1 MDKKWLNFI
10 ITNFITLLR
19 VVGIFALIP
28 VYKKYGGFT
37 TFLLSSLCFL
47 TDFIDGFLAR
57 NLNASTFF
65 GSLFDALSD
74 KAFLVINLLLLMS
87 ISPYS
92 IILIIFEL
100 TIALIQSVKY
110 NIGMNIKSNIF
121 GKIKMWVA
129 GLVISFI
136 YLLTDSRFIHY
147 LNLKDISNKTIFI
160 LLLPLFIIEIITI
173 ISYIIEYFSDK
184 NKLDKKIITKRKKE
198 EERLYQEIKNV
209 SFKDLM
215 FDHNYYEK
223 YKDYG
228 NLKLLRSLTKKKA

>member
-87 ISPYS
+87 ISPYA

-100 TIALIQSVKY
+100 TIALIQSIKY

-129 GLVISFI
+129 GLIISVW
-136 YLLTDSRFIHY
+136 YLLTDYKVIHHFNINN
-147 LNLKDISNKTIFI
+147 LNNKTFLIIFI
-160 LLLPLFIIEIITI
+160 PLFISLECSCQTQCIRFGSRSSGVVCCNPHTAVAHFRIYSRIPGQTEQILSTH
-173 ISYIIEYFSDK
+173 
-184 NKLDKKIITKRKKE
+184 
-198 EERLYQEIKNV
+198 IKAQT
-209 SFKDLM
+209 
-215 FDHNYYEK
+215 
-223 YKDYG
+223 G
-228 NLKLLRSLTKKKA
+228 

>member
-1 MDKKWLNFI
+1 M
-10 ITNFITLLR
+10 
-19 VVGIFALIP
+19 
-28 VYKKYGGFT
+28 
-37 TFLLSSLCFL
+37 FL

-87 ISPYS
+87 ISPYA

-100 TIALIQSVKY
+100 TIALIQSIKY

-129 GLVISFI
+129 GLIISLW
-136 YLLTDSRFIHY
+136 YLLTDYKVIHHFN
-147 LNLKDISNKTIFI
+147 LNNLNNKTFLIIFI
-160 LLLPLFIIEIITI
+160 PLFIIEVITI

-184 NKLDKKIITKRKKE
+184 NKLDKKVIAKRKKE
-198 EERLYQEIKNV
+198 EEKLYKEIKNV
-209 SFKDLM
+209 SFWDLM
-215 FDHNYYEK
+215 FEHDYYEK

>member
-1 MDKKWLNFI
+1 M
-10 ITNFITLLR
+10 
-19 VVGIFALIP
+19 
-28 VYKKYGGFT
+28 
-37 TFLLSSLCFL
+37 

-87 ISPYS
+87 ISPYA

-100 TIALIQSVKY
+100 TIALIQSIKY
-110 NIGMNIKSNIF
+110 NVGMNIKSNIF

-129 GLVISFI
+129 GLIISLW
-136 YLLTDSRFIHY
+136 YLLTDYKVIHHFNINN
-147 LNLKDISNKTIFI
+147 LNNKTFLIIFI
-160 LLLPLFIIEIITI
+160 PLFIIEVITI

-184 NKLDKKIITKRKKE
+184 NKLDKKIIAKRKKE
-198 EERLYQEIKNV
+198 EEKLYKEIKNV
-209 SFKDLM
+209 SFWDLM
-215 FDHNYYEK
+215 FEHDYYEK

>member
-37 TFLLSSLCFL
+37 TFILSTLCFL

-87 ISPYS
+87 ISPYA

-136 YLLTDSRFIHY
+136 YLLTDNRFIHY
-147 LNLKDISNKTIFI
+147 LNLKDISNKKIFI

-228 NLKLLRSLTKKKA
+228 NLKLLKSLTKKKA

>member
-87 ISPYS
+87 ISPYA

-100 TIALIQSVKY
+100 TIALIQSIKY
-110 NIGMNIKSNIF
+110 NIGMNIKSNILTNGVF
-121 GKIKMWVA
+121 YYGDIYNQSSLNNIYYDNNRRSEVSFVAILSIKDYLKAGVA
-129 GLVISFI
+129 IASSDFPIGPFI
-136 YLLTDSRFIHY
+136 YHGNFRPLNYMSRD
-147 LNLKDISNKTIFI
+147 LTIFF
-160 LLLPLFIIEIITI
+160 L
-173 ISYIIEYFSDK
+173 
-184 NKLDKKIITKRKKE
+184 KIHSSSNI
-198 EERLYQEIKNV
+198 
-209 SFKDLM
+209 
-215 FDHNYYEK
+215 
-223 YKDYG
+223 
-228 NLKLLRSLTKKKA
+228 

>member
-37 TFLLSSLCFL
+37 TFILSTLCFL

-136 YLLTDSRFIHY
+136 YLLTDGRFIHY

-228 NLKLLRSLTKKKA
+228 NLKLLKSLTKKKA

>member
-37 TFLLSSLCFL
+37 TFILSTLCFL
-47 TDFIDGFLAR
+47 TDFIDGFFAR

-136 YLLTDSRFIHY
+136 YLLTDNRFIHY

-184 NKLDKKIITKRKKE
+184 NKLDKKIVTKRKKE

-228 NLKLLRSLTKKKA
+228 NLKLLKSLTKKKA